1 MKILVVADEE
11 SPYLWDYYQ
20 PGRLKGIDMII
31 SCGDLDR
38 HYLEF
43 LVTMAN
49 VPLLYVPGNHDKS
62 YIPRPP
68 EGCECIDDRLVE
80 CKGLRIMG
88 LGGCIRYNHGIYQ
101 YTDREMARRINRL
114 VPHLALAGGV
124 DIIVTHAPPRGYGDQ
139 EDFAH
144 RGFKAFVP
152 LMAHYH
158 PMYLFH
164 GHVHPRYG
172 FQIPRFV
179 KYGNTS
185 IFNSVGWHIVEIE
198 PPIRSKAAQLRF
210 KLFSSHPDEPEED
223 KYMDSV
229 KIINRF

>member
-20 PGRLKGIDMII
+20 PGRLKGIDMIL

-43 LVTMAN
+43 LVTMTN

-62 YIPRPP
+62 YVYRPP
-68 EGCECIDDRLVE
+68 EGCDCIDDKIVK
-80 CKGLRIMG
+80 CKGLRILG
-88 LGGCIRYNHGIYQ
+88 LGGCIRYNLGEYQ
-101 YTDREMARRINRL
+101 YTDKEMSKRIRKL
-114 VPHLALAGGV
+114 RSKIFMAGGV

-139 EDFAH
+139 DDNAH
-144 RGFKAFVP
+144 RGFAAFP
-152 LMAHYH
+152 ALINKYN
-158 PMYLFH
+158 PQFLFH

-179 KYGNTS
+179 MCGSTTVY
-185 IFNSVGWHIVEIE
+185 NSVGWHIVDVE
-198 PPIRSKAAQLRF
+198 PPMNPGVRPRLMRDLMRS
-210 KLFSSHPDEPEED
+210 
-223 KYMDSV
+223 
-229 KIINRF
+229 